1 MIVVYRCHSCHTPI
15 EEDSADLTKRL
26 ATVGKAVDKA
36 GGTASR
42 CRGATYMQQ
51 FMK

>member
-15 EEDSADLTKRL
+15 EEDLADLTKRL

-36 GGTASR
+36 GGTSIPVS
-42 CRGATYMQQ
+42 CATCMQQ